1 MADSTVDGYIPSS
14 GAVQNDQELEDI
26 FQGLIVGI
34 TSLQGKMVRPRWQNE
49 PPPLPKISE
58 NWCAFGVKN
67 TSSDDGPYFQQNK
80 EDMDNIRH
88 ESIEVLLSFYG
99 PQGQHFASLFKDGLG
114 IPQNIAR
121 IRAYKIKFTGCG
133 EILTAPDFLNNQY
146 VHRYD
151 MTATFNRQV
160 KRSFASK
167 PFESFQ
173 KINFKRN

>member
-1 MADSTVDGYIPSS
+1 MADSTSDGYIPAS
-14 GAVQNDQELEDI
+14 GVVQNDQGLEDV

-67 TSSDDGPYFQQNK
+67 TRSNDGPYFQQNK
-80 EDMDNIRH
+80 EDMGNIRH

-99 PQGQHFASLFKDGLG
+99 PQGQHFANLFKDGLG
-114 IPQNIAR
+114 IPQNIAQ
-121 IRAYKIKFTGCG
+121 IRAHKIKFTGCG

-160 KRSFASK
+160 KRSYAVK
-167 PFESFQ
+167 TFESFQ
-173 KINFKRN
+173 INIKRN

>member
-1 MADSTVDGYIPSS
+1 MADSTSGSYIPTS
-14 GAVQNDQELEDI
+14 GAVPNDQELEDI

-121 IRAYKIKFTGCG
+121 IRAHKIKFTGCG

>member
-1 MADSTVDGYIPSS
+1 MADSISDSYIPTS
-14 GAVQNDQELEDI
+14 GAVPNDQELEDI

-34 TSLQGKMVRPRWQNE
+34 TSLQGEMVRPRWQNE

-121 IRAYKIKFTGCG
+121 IRAHKIKFTGCG

-160 KRSFASK
+160 KRSYATK
-167 PFESFQ
+167 TFESFQ
-173 KINFKRN
+173 INIKRN

>member
-1 MADSTVDGYIPSS
+1 MADSTSDGYIPAS
-14 GAVQNDQELEDI
+14 GVVQNDQGLEDI

-67 TSSDDGPYFQQNK
+67 TRSDDGPYFQQNK

-99 PQGQHFASLFKDGLG
+99 PQGQHYANLLKDGLG
-114 IPQNIAR
+114 IPQNIAQ
-121 IRAYKIKFTGCG
+121 IRAHKIKFTGCG

-160 KRSFASK
+160 KRSYAIET
-167 PFESFQ
+167 FESFQ
-173 KINFKRN
+173 INLKHN

>member
-1 MADSTVDGYIPSS
+1 MADSTSDGYILAS
-14 GAVQNDQELEDI
+14 GVVQNDQGLEDI

-67 TSSDDGPYFQQNK
+67 TRSDDGPYFQQNK

-99 PQGQHFASLFKDGLG
+99 PQGQHYANLLKDGLG
-114 IPQNIAR
+114 IPQNIAQ
-121 IRAYKIKFTGCG
+121 IRAHKIKFTGCG

-160 KRSFASK
+160 KRSYAIET
-167 PFESFQ
+167 FESFQ
-173 KINFKRN
+173 INLKRN

>member
-1 MADSTVDGYIPSS
+1 MADSTSDGYIPAS
-14 GAVQNDQELEDI
+14 GVVQNDQGLEDV

-67 TSSDDGPYFQQNK
+67 TRSNDGPYFQQNK
-80 EDMDNIRH
+80 EDMGNIRH

-99 PQGQHFASLFKDGLG
+99 PQGQHFANLFKDGLG
-114 IPQNIAR
+114 IPQNIAQ
-121 IRAYKIKFTGCG
+121 IRAHKIKFTGCG

-160 KRSFASK
+160 KRSYAVKTFK
-167 PFESFQ
+167 SFQ
-173 KINFKRN
+173 INIKRN

>member
-1 MADSTVDGYIPSS
+1 MADSTSDGYIPAS
-14 GAVQNDQELEDI
+14 GVVQNDQGLEDI

-67 TSSDDGPYFQQNK
+67 TRSDDGPYFQQNK

-99 PQGQHFASLFKDGLG
+99 PQGQHYANLLKDGLG
-114 IPQNIAR
+114 IPQNIAQ
-121 IRAYKIKFTGCG
+121 IRAHKIKFTGCG

-160 KRSFASK
+160 KRSYAIET
-167 PFESFQ
+167 FESFQ
-173 KINFKRN
+173 INLKRN

>member
-1 MADSTVDGYIPSS
+1 MADSTSDGYIPAS
-14 GAVQNDQELEDI
+14 GAVPNNQELEDI
-26 FQGLIVGI
+26 FQDLIAGI

-67 TSSDDGPYFQQNK
+67 ISSDDGPYFQQNK

-99 PQGQHFASLFKDGLG
+99 PQGQHYANLFKDGLG
-114 IPQNIAR
+114 IPQNIAQ
-121 IRAYKIKFTGCG
+121 IRAHKIKFTGCG

-160 KRSFASK
+160 KRSYAVK
-167 PFESFQ
+167 TFESFQ
-173 KINFKRN
+173 INIKRN